1 MCSYDICHW
10 YINILYVVK
19 LNGELMELMK
29 RISVLIVLAM
39 VAITMAVFVSTV
51 TAHGGKI
58 RIKFYGTITDAE
70 GNPYVGHTVEIKK
83 ECNGRWRSMGRD
95 VTDRN
100 GNYSIKH
107 KLKGDDKED
116 TYKMFIDGEEVDE
129 RYIDDWTYEDEGRK
143 RFITYWSYRWD
154 YQYQIPEFTN
164 IAIPAAAM
172 LGLLFIFNHRKRRK

>member
-1 MCSYDICHW
+1 MKA
-10 YINILYVVK
+10 VK
-19 LNGELMELMK
+19 G
-29 RISVLIVLAM
+29 IGVLIVLAM

-83 ECNGRWRSMGRD
+83 KSVWPFNWWSVGTD
-95 VTDRN
+95 VTDSN
-100 GNYSIKH
+100 GSYEI
-107 KLKGDDKED
+107 GYTCVAFKED

-164 IAIPAAAM
+164 IAIPVSYTH
-172 LGLLFIFNHRKRRK
+172 LTLPTNREV